1 MNCKE
6 GDIARIIHPGRL
18 YGHLVE
24 ILHAQPIGDYRLP
37 DGFPAYGT
45 EPGGWVFKFLSVPK
59 VVPIQNGLGEPNGN
73 RAAQYAACHDRWLRP
88 IRDPGDDAVDETI
101 VRLGKP
107 VPDEV
112 TA

>member
-1 MNCKE
+1 MNCKP
-6 GDIARIIHPGRL
+6 GDIARIVHPSM
-18 YGHLVE
+18 YGTLVD
-24 ILHAQPIGDYRLP
+24 ILHAAPVGNYRLP
-37 DGFPAYGT
+37 DGQTGFGD
-45 EPGGWVFKFLSVPK
+45 EPGCWVFKFLGQPKDVPMY
-59 VVPIQNGLGEPNGN
+59 NGFKDFIGT
-73 RAAQYAACHDRWLRP
+73 RKAQYAACHDRWLRP